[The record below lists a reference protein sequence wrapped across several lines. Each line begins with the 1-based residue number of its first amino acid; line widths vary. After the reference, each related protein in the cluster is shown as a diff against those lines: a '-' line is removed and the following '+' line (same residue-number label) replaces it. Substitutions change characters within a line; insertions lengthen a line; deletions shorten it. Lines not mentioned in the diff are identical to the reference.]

1 MRILCLTWV
10 LVWSAMPAMAA
21 SIEGRIKG
29 ERFDWLSAQAS
40 GADWTSSV
48 WDLSLHLPTA
58 ESVVPGGAIAASR
71 NIELKQMDGSGNASL
86 SLQMMG
92 VIYRLA
98 DHNASNPY
106 DGSDSFATTTNIGG
120 DVEVLGD
127 GVGNKVYTLS
137 KTSNPFTHYKP
148 VFRMSKKSWMD
159 GMKGKPSGTYRGVLN
174 YAIPYNYYRNGII
187 IRNTIQA
194 SLVVTLDY
202 APSIL
207 TSVRFINRN
216 DVINPQYHGYPERMV
231 GGRTE
236 YQIEATG
243 VFPNGVLMGL
253 KPLTGRAS
261 QYQLDSVSTE
271 DGSFI
276 TYSANCDVGCGSN
289 RKIITDGRA
298 EIDMVNKKL
307 TIKSDNGTTARATIS
322 VVLTNT
328 SLDTLINDTYR
339 GSFVLMFS
347 AGL

>member
-1 MRILCLTWV
+1 MRIICFTWV

-29 ERFDWLSAQAS
+29 ERFEWMSAQNS
-40 GADWTSSV
+40 TGIDLTSSV
-48 WDLSLHLPTA
+48 WDLPLHLPTA
-58 ESVVPGGAIAASR
+58 EHVVPGGAIAANR

-86 SLQMMG
+86 RLQMMG
-92 VIYRLA
+92 VRYRLA
-98 DHNASNPY
+98 NHNASNPY
-106 DGSDSFATTTNIGG
+106 DGGDAYATTTDIGG
-120 DVEVLGD
+120 DVFVLGD

-148 VFRMSKKSWMD
+148 VFRINNKNWMD
-159 GMKGKPSGTYRGVLN
+159 GMKGQPSGTYRGVLN

-187 IRNTIQA
+187 IRNTMQA
-194 SLVVTLDY
+194 SLVVTLEY
-202 APSIL
+202 APAML
-207 TSVRFINRN
+207 TSVRFVTKN
-216 DVINPQYHGYPERMV
+216 DDINPRYHGFPERMV

-261 QYQLDSVSTE
+261 QYQLDSLSTE
-271 DGSFI
+271 DDSFI
-276 TYSANCDVGCGSN
+276 TYSASCDVGCNGYQ
-289 RKIITDGRA
+289 KIITDGRA
-298 EIDMVNKKL
+298 EIDMVNKL
-307 TIKSDNGTTARATIS
+307 TIKSQHGTTAIALIS

-328 SLDTLINDTYR
+328 ELDTLINDTYR